1 MSFNDIFKSSFL
13 ENVSEFSVLDTVL
26 GLAVSLVIGLFS
38 FLIYK
43 KTLTGVMYSSG

>member
-13 ENVSEFSVLDTVL
+13 ESVTEFSVLDTL
-26 GLAVSLVIGLFS
+26 LALAAALVIGLFI

-43 KTLTGVMYSSG
+43 KTSCTPAASP